1 MGSIDPSE
9 LFGAA
14 RSPSYE
20 FRWVRYAEDERAESS
35 AAPSIVM
42 GSGGCG
48 GGGEGGLAMGE
59 LERASELDLRGFWVC
74 TSDD

>member
-1 MGSIDPSE
+1 
-9 LFGAA
+9 
-14 RSPSYE
+14 
-20 FRWVRYAEDERAESS
+20 
-35 AAPSIVM
+35 M

>member
-1 MGSIDPSE
+1 M
-9 LFGAA
+9 
-14 RSPSYE
+14 
-20 FRWVRYAEDERAESS
+20 EDERAESS